1 MVIII
6 QTVKK
11 YTLKNNESFAHRLTK
26 EIIFNGLVSG
36 EIKNFYEKE
45 KSYISYEISNKSFK
59 KEYPFFRDSQNAN
72 CKRCKEIIC
81 EKCFYIP
88 DTYIKYISD
97 IVILNNNGDPT
108 QVIEIIHKKE
118 LSEKKKAFYLK
129 RNIQVIIIK
138 TEDILRLTHL
148 YTNLKVHKILGV
160 SNLE

>member
-1 MVIII
+1 MVILI

-11 YTLKNNESFAHRLTK
+11 YTLKNNESFAHRFTK
-26 EIIFNGLVSG
+26 DLIFNGLISG
-36 EIKNFYEKE
+36 EIKSFYEKE
-45 KSYISYEISNKSFK
+45 KSYISYEIYNKSFK
-59 KEYPFFRDSQNAN
+59 KEYPFFRDFQNAK
-72 CKRCKEIIC
+72 CKGCKETIC

-88 DTYIKYISD
+88 NTYIKCISD
-97 IVILNNNGDPT
+97 IAILNNNGDPI

-148 YTNLKVHKILGV
+148 YTNLKVHQIIEE
-160 SNLE
+160 N